1 MSEKN
6 LLVMIIDIN
15 TIGWSVNESKNHSN
29 FTLNEFIDV
38 CVGFLN
44 AYVAMSQKNA
54 VALIASHDTKALVFL
69 IILKNVNIFFNLV
82 ILIKRLSLSKSIC
95 FKR

>member
-15 TIGWSVNESKNHSN
+15 TIGWCINESKKHSK
-29 FTLNEFIDV
+29 FTLNEFVDA

-54 VALIASHDTKALVFL
+54 VALIASHDTKASV
-69 IILKNVNIFFNLV
+69 VV
-82 ILIKRLSLSKSIC
+82 
-95 FKR
+95 